1 MVEMS
6 EKSVSRKVHNI
17 LHDPSI
23 IIKRF
28 LLTKAAR
35 LLPDSTYLRATY
47 RLTFGKPLNLD
58 NPETFNEK
66 LQWLKLHD
74 RRPEYTAM
82 VDKYEAKKYVAS
94 IIGEEHIIPT
104 LGVWDRFDDIDIS
117 KLPNQFVLKCTHDCG
132 GLVICRDKSS
142 FNAEKARDKIERC
155 LKRNYYW
162 GGREW
167 PYKDV
172 KPRILAEQY
181 MEDEETHE
189 LRDYKFFTFD
199 GVPKALFIAT
209 ERGSK
214 EETKFDFFDAD
225 FKHLPFTNGH
235 PNADVMPAKPKT
247 FEEMKSLAAK
257 LSENIPQLRVD
268 FYEVN
273 GKAYFGELTFSHW
286 SGMMPFNPPEWDKTF
301 GEWIKLPE
309 IHGGGYALI
318 HDGYVLWLHQKNIG
332 LTDYKFFCFN
342 GRPNLL
348 YVSRG
353 LEHHPTAEI
362 SFYDMNGTEK
372 EYHRSD
378 YKPYHDAMMP
388 SNFGEMKVIA
398 EQLAKEV
405 GCPFVRIDLYS
416 IKGHIYFSEI
426 TFSPCSGMIP
436 FEPMNADEELGREL
450 LLTES
455 RGAV

>member
-1 MVEMS
+1 MNDRVKQIIHKPSLLFMTLGHRGLLNWMS
-6 EKSVSRKVHNI
+6 DKQYLQIAYR
-17 LHDPSI
+17 
-23 IIKRF
+23 IKM
-28 LLTKAAR
+28 
-35 LLPDSTYLRATY
+35 
-47 RLTFGKPLNLD
+47 GKKLNLK
-58 NPETFNEK
+58 NPQTFNEK
-66 LQWLKLHD
+66 LQWLKLYD
-74 RRPEYTAM
+74 RKPIYTQM
-82 VDKYEAKKYVAS
+82 VDKIEAKKLVAAV
-94 IIGEEHIIPT
+94 IGEEYIIPT
-104 LGVWDRFDDIDIS
+104 LGVWDRFDDIDFDS
-117 KLPNQFVLKCTHDCG
+117 LPNQFVLKCSHDSG
-132 GLVICRDKSS
+132 GLVICRDKSILDVD
-142 FNAEKARDKIERC
+142 AARTMINRC
-155 LKRNYYW
+155 LSHSFYW
-162 GGREW
+162 AGREW

-189 LRDYKFFTFD
+189 LRDYKVFTFN

-235 PNADVMPAKPKT
+235 PNAEVTPAKPKT
-247 FEEMKSLAAK
+247 FEEMKALATK

-301 GEWIKLPE
+301 GDWIKLPE

-318 HDGYVLWLHQKNIG
+318 HDGYVLWLHQLKVKG
-332 LTDYKFFCFN
+332 LVDYKFFCSN
-342 GRPNLL
+342 GKPNLL

-362 SFYDMNGTEK
+362 SFYGMDGKEK
-372 EYHRSD
+372 NFHRND
-378 YKPYHDAMMP
+378 YMPYHSAVMP
-388 SNFGEMKVIA
+388 SNFENMKIIA
-398 EQLAKEV
+398 EQLAQYV
-405 GCPFVRIDLYS
+405 DSPFVRIDLYS
-416 IKGHIYFSEI
+416 IKGKIYFSEI

-436 FEPMNADEELGREL
+436 FEPISADKELGREL
-450 LLTES
+450 LLPEN
-455 RGAV
+455 RRAV